1 MVVVLPLLQLL
12 PLLAV
17 GWLVGLAFRDLR
29 RARKHHRPPPYNL
42 LPGILKDEA
51 PPAGA
56 ADRVGHD
63 RWYLRLGFR
72 RRGQHRHPDAC
83 AGQMAISDGGGSSG
97 DPPGGAT
104 SIPAVVLARGLPHR
118 LSSITGNSTPSQRS
132 GGAVERRS
140 RWSGGSDEGRGRAA
154 PSALFSRWS
163 GSSGDEGSESRKSRW
178 GGGAPAAPTRRGS
191 TGGGARDSTRRGS
204 TGGRVCDVSSI
215 VVEEAPERPSRSHD
229 RHKHLCSL
237 ASSSQLIAESSQ
249 PAAIPAGMAAALAES
264 SATAMAVTTAS
275 RMRSVNRGMSCRDL
289 GLTAEPSLA
298 RGEGLTAPVVKEEP
312 PQQAAPFPQK
322 KACSR
327 WGGCM
332 TSSSS
337 SSLGVPTA
345 PGGAP
350 ALETPATLALETP
363 GLRKSAT
370 LASFSP
376 PPRDMP
382 PGWVSARTKIAAVSA
397 FQGGLRAKVAAPAA
411 PAPAAAEAGGPVPKV
426 VELMRTPLGLGLS
439 LDSQNRVVAIAPGSQ
454 AERCGG
460 FAVHDR
466 LLSLN
471 GRSLRGGAFKEQ
483 LGAIAVGTKVR
494 IEIASLRGPT
504 AGSGSAPAGGPGAH
518 PDAEIVR
525 RALAEHGARV
535 KAEALAEAKAEA
547 SEIKAEA
554 ASVLA
559 NATAQAQR
567 TESAAQLATAQAR
580 EAAQLALGAVAS
592 IAASA
597 QRYSSFSS
605 PAPLG
610 RAAVRRANSAD
621 RRVRPMPDAMTVD
634 LSPGSSGRRPSAPSQ
649 ETAESCSDGEDVYD
663 TGVYTV

>member
-1 MVVVLPLLQLL
+1 MVVLLPLLQLL

-29 RARKHHRPPPYNL
+29 RARKHRRPPPYNL

-51 PPAGA
+51 PPADA

-140 RWSGGSDEGRGRAA
+140 RWSGGSDEGRGRAT

-178 GGGAPAAPTRRGS
+178 GGGAPAASTRQGS

-204 TGGRVCDVSSI
+204 TGGGGCDASSI
-215 VVEEAPERPSRSHD
+215 VVDEAPERPSRSHD

-298 RGEGLTAPVVKEEP
+298 RGEGLTASVVKEEP
-312 PQQAAPFPQK
+312 PPPQAAPFLK
-322 KACSR
+322 KASL
-327 WGGCM
+327 WGGM
-332 TSSSS
+332 QQRGST
-337 SSLGVPTA
+337 
-345 PGGAP
+345 GGAP

-554 ASVLA
+554 ANVLA
-559 NATAQAQR
+559 DATAQAQR
-567 TESAAQLATAQAR
+567 TESAAQQAR

-597 QRYSSFSS
+597 QRYSSSSSS
-605 PAPLG
+605 PAPIG

-621 RRVRPMPDAMTVD
+621 RRVRPMPDTPYAMTVG
-634 LSPGSSGRRPSAPSQ
+634 LALGSVPVAVRRPSAPSHDA
-649 ETAESCSDGEDVYD
+649 AEACSDGEDAYD